1 MKSIGLGWAAAMF
14 ALWSSAAFATFH
26 LYKIEQVYSNA
37 DGTVQFVVL
46 KSVADFENQW
56 KGHTL
61 TSTDSSGVRTF
72 TFPVNLPSENT
83 AFTKVLVASQG
94 FAALGLVT
102 PDYVIPNNFLP
113 VGAGTLD
120 FGEGAYTLDLAPGQV
135 PIDGT
140 NAFYTPGTVAK
151 NLATNFAGKSASVG
165 GGPSSALNFQGIWW
179 NAAESGWGL
188 NLAHQGDTIF
198 ASWFTYDSK
207 GRGWWLV
214 MSAQKTGT
222 NTYVG
227 DLYET
232 HGPAFDAAPFLPG
245 NVTPTKVGT
254 GTLTFTDAGNGTF
267 TYTVSKGGSVTQT
280 KTLTRQSFG
289 PLPACTFGAQP
300 NLALATNYQD
310 IWWAKPAGAESGWG
324 VNLNHQGD
332 TIFATWFT
340 YDHDGTPLWLVV
352 SALRTGA
359 GTYEGDLYQTTG
371 PPFNAVPF
379 NPSLVVPV
387 KVGTVK
393 FTIADGNNATFA
405 YTVKLSDMPGPVSQT
420 KGITRQVFTAPGT
433 TCQ

>member
-1 MKSIGLGWAAAMF
+1 
-14 ALWSSAAFATFH
+14 
-26 LYKIEQVYSNA
+26 
-37 DGTVQFVVL
+37 
-46 KSVADFENQW
+46 
-56 KGHTL
+56 
-61 TSTDSSGVRTF
+61 
-72 TFPVNLPSENT
+72 
-83 AFTKVLVASQG
+83 
-94 FAALGLVT
+94 
-102 PDYVIPNNFLP
+102 
-113 VGAGTLD
+113 
-120 FGEGAYTLDLAPGQV
+120 
-135 PIDGT
+135 
-140 NAFYTPGTVAK
+140 
-151 NLATNFAGKSASVG
+151 
-165 GGPSSALNFQGIWW
+165 
-179 NAAESGWGL
+179 
-188 NLAHQGDTIF
+188 
-198 ASWFTYDSK
+198 
-207 GRGWWLV
+207 

-352 SALRTGA
+352 SALKTGA